1 MRLYEKAYFYLDIV
15 WPLKDITYCAE
26 YINCLANSK
35 DVRAMNMI
43 DEELERLDDLKEE
56 EFTEEISKYYCFL
69 LRRRAYVL
77 TNMHHLDE
85 AEELLK
91 KLLEVDGRTEY
102 IQNELDYIRKLRRE
116 Q

>member
-1 MRLYEKAYFYLDIV
+1 
-15 WPLKDITYCAE
+15 
-26 YINCLANSK
+26 
-35 DVRAMNMI
+35 MNMI

-56 EFTEEISKYYCFL
+56 EFTDDISNYYCFL

-77 TNMHHLDE
+77 TDIHHLDE

-102 IQNELDYIRKLRRE
+102 IQKELDYIRQLREE
-116 Q
+116 QQGNS